1 MKNYQNTYNNRT
13 CMMNAGVIDNSLFNL
28 SLKSQV
34 KSASVQDR
42 ILRRIVE
49 KRQAQANHRKCKAM
63 VTNEQEPLFWQK
75 DLDDSQNDL
84 IFVSQINLMSNH
96 KN

>member
-1 MKNYQNTYNNRT
+1 MKNFQTTSIN
-13 CMMNAGVIDNSLFNL
+13 LHNL

-42 ILRRIVE
+42 ILRRIIE
-49 KRQAQANHRKCKAM
+49 KRQAQANHKKSRAM
-63 VTNEQEPLFWQK
+63 VPNESEPIYWQK
-75 DLDDSQNDL
+75 DLDDSQNDH
-84 IFVSQINLMSNH
+84 IFASQF

>member
-1 MKNYQNTYNNRT
+1 MKNYQITSIN
-13 CMMNAGVIDNSLFNL
+13 LHNL

-49 KRQAQANHRKCKAM
+49 KRQAQANHRMSKVMAP
-63 VTNEQEPLFWQK
+63 NESELINWQK
-75 DLDDSQNDL
+75 DLEDLQNDL
-84 IFVSQINLMSNH
+84 IFASQINLMSNH

>member
-1 MKNYQNTYNNRT
+1 MKNYQTTYIT
-13 CMMNAGVIDNSLFNL
+13 MLNL

-49 KRQAQANHRKCKAM
+49 KRQAQANHRKSKAM

>member
-1 MKNYQNTYNNRT
+1 MKNYQTTYIT
-13 CMMNAGVIDNSLFNL
+13 MLNL

-49 KRQAQANHRKCKAM
+49 KRQAQANHRKSKAM

-75 DLDDSQNDL
+75 DLDDSQIDL
-84 IFVSQINLMSNH
+84 IFTSQLDN
-96 KN
+96 

>member
-1 MKNYQNTYNNRT
+1 MKNYQTT
-13 CMMNAGVIDNSLFNL
+13 SINL
-28 SLKSQV
+28 HDLNLKSQV

-42 ILRRIVE
+42 ILRRIIE
-49 KRQAQANHRKCKAM
+49 KRQAQANHRKSRAM
-63 VTNEQEPLFWQK
+63 VPNEWEPIYWQK

-84 IFVSQINLMSNH
+84 IFAPQINLMSNH

>member
-1 MKNYQNTYNNRT
+1 MKDYQTTYIT
-13 CMMNAGVIDNSLFNL
+13 MLNL
-28 SLKSQV
+28 SLKNQV
-34 KSASVQDR
+34 RSASVQDR

-49 KRQAQANHRKCKAM
+49 KRQAQANHRKSKVM

>member
-1 MKNYQNTYNNRT
+1 MKNYQTTSIN
-13 CMMNAGVIDNSLFNL
+13 FHNL

-42 ILRRIVE
+42 IFRRIVE

-63 VTNEQEPLFWQK
+63 VTNEQEPLYWQK

-84 IFVSQINLMSNH
+84 IFTPQMKNLMSNP

>member
-1 MKNYQNTYNNRT
+1 MKNYQTAFFDVT
-13 CMMNAGVIDNSLFNL
+13 SL

-34 KSASVQDR
+34 KSVSVQDR
-42 ILRRIVE
+42 ILRRIIE
-49 KRQAQANHRKCKAM
+49 KRQAQLNHRKNRVM
-63 VTNEQEPLFWQK
+63 VPNESEPINWQK

-84 IFVSQINLMSNH
+84 IFAPQINLMSNH

>member
-1 MKNYQNTYNNRT
+1 MKNFQTTSIN
-13 CMMNAGVIDNSLFNL
+13 LHNL

-63 VTNEQEPLFWQK
+63 VTNEQEPLYWQK

-84 IFVSQINLMSNH
+84 IYAPQIKNLMSNP

>member
-1 MKNYQNTYNNRT
+1 MRNYQTT
-13 CMMNAGVIDNSLFNL
+13 FFNMTSL
-28 SLKSQV
+28 SLKNQV

-49 KRQAQANHRKCKAM
+49 KRQAQANYRKSKVM
-63 VTNEQEPLFWQK
+63 VLNEKEPINWQI
-75 DLDDSQNDL
+75 DLDNSQNDL
-84 IFVSQINLMSNH
+84 IFAPQINLMSNH

>member
-1 MKNYQNTYNNRT
+1 MKNYQTTSIN
-13 CMMNAGVIDNSLFNL
+13 LHNL

-42 ILRRIVE
+42 ILRRIFE
-49 KRQAQANHRKCKAM
+49 KRQAQANHRKSREM
-63 VTNEQEPLFWQK
+63 VPNEWESIYWQK

-84 IFVSQINLMSNH
+84 IFASQF

>member
-1 MKNYQNTYNNRT
+1 MKNYLTIYYNV
-13 CMMNAGVIDNSLFNL
+13 ANL

-34 KSASVQDR
+34 KPASVQER

-49 KRQAQANHRKCKAM
+49 KRQAQVDHRKRKTM
-63 VTNEQEPLFWQK
+63 VTNEQEPLNWLK

-84 IFVSQINLMSNH
+84 IFASQF

>member
-1 MKNYQNTYNNRT
+1 MKNFQTSSIN
-13 CMMNAGVIDNSLFNL
+13 LHNL

-42 ILRRIVE
+42 ILRRIIE
-49 KRQAQANHRKCKAM
+49 KRQAQANHRKSRAM
-63 VTNEQEPLFWQK
+63 VPNEWEPIYWQK

-84 IFVSQINLMSNH
+84 IFASQFDN
-96 KN
+96 

>member
-1 MKNYQNTYNNRT
+1 MKNFQTSSIN
-13 CMMNAGVIDNSLFNL
+13 LHNL

-42 ILRRIVE
+42 ILRRIIE
-49 KRQAQANHRKCKAM
+49 KRQAQANHRKNRVM
-63 VTNEQEPLFWQK
+63 VPNESEPINWQK

-84 IFVSQINLMSNH
+84 IFAQQIN
-96 KN
+96 